1 MKKRSLLKITL
12 YALGSI
18 VVLLAVAIWVF
29 LSFYFEQT
37 VNTVVIPKIQQAAF
51 QATNGR
57 FTLTLGK
64 ISYSHGTLVCD
75 TFILSRVA
83 YDSAEHGM
91 GLERLVIDSARFE
104 GIRWWDVLL
113 GNNLMLTSLELNQPK
128 LYVID
133 IDSDMALPHHVHFN
147 TTKKNRAVNL
157 ILPVISFD
165 SIVLRDINLFL
176 RKLPQKAIEPSYRNI
191 SIKLTNFSLDLKRS
205 LPQLPLFSQ
214 HIDFVLPGITYP
226 VDDSMYSIE
235 IQGIKGNIADSM
247 VTIDTVAYMPNYS
260 EQAFADK
267 NKYLRGRLELQCN
280 GVRIKGINF
289 MKFLRLGVL
298 DIRTCEVASWYLSYY
313 GDRRKPCNPH
323 PPDAIMPNTII
334 DSLKLPI
341 TVDSIILNKGYIKH
355 QERDS
360 GSIRPSLITLT
371 DDRAVV
377 HPFCTD
383 RSSDL
388 YDLPSR
394 VTVTGLFMGQG
405 LVTATMIYPIHH
417 KTLDL
422 QIDATAGPFE
432 LSALNSYLVTNERK
446 EVENGKFLSSELHMN
461 VKAGVAVT
469 TVTPRYTD
477 LQMKVLPD
485 DAKQSGG
492 ILEGIKSFV
501 ANTFVI
507 RTNNVDEG
515 GNKAYSATTTYHR
528 SRKEEFF
535 QFIWYGMRKS
545 IRQVVGY

>member
-1 MKKRSLLKITL
+1 
-12 YALGSI
+12 
-18 VVLLAVAIWVF
+18 
-29 LSFYFEQT
+29 
-37 VNTVVIPKIQQAAF
+37 
-51 QATNGR
+51 
-57 FTLTLGK
+57 
-64 ISYSHGTLVCD
+64 
-75 TFILSRVA
+75 
-83 YDSAEHGM
+83 M

-113 GNNLMLTSLELNQPK
+113 GNNLMLTSLELNEPK

-133 IDSDMALPHHVHFN
+133 IDSDLALPHHVHID
-147 TTKKNRAVNL
+147 TTKKNREVSL

-165 SIVLRDINLFL
+165 SIVLRDINLFV

-214 HIDFVLPGITYP
+214 HIDFALPGFTYP
-226 VDDSMYSIE
+226 VEDSMYSVE
-235 IQGIKGNIADSM
+235 VLGVKGNVADSS

-260 EQAFADK
+260 EEEFADK
-267 NKYLRGRLELQCN
+267 NKYLRGRLEFRCDGVHVN
-280 GVRIKGINF
+280 GIDF
-289 MKFLRLGVL
+289 MKFLRKGVL
-298 DIRTCEVASWYLSYY
+298 DIRICEAASWYLDYY
-313 GDRRKPCNPH
+313 GDRRKPRDPH
-323 PPDAIMPNTII
+323 PPDAIMPNTIM
-334 DSLKLPI
+334 DSIKLPF

-360 GSIRPSLITLT
+360 GSIKPSLITLT
-371 DDRAVV
+371 DVRAVA

-383 RSSDL
+383 TSSDL
-388 YDLPSR
+388 YDQP
-394 VTVTGLFMGQG
+394 VHITATGLFMGQG
-405 LVTATMIYPIHH
+405 KVEATMIYPIHH

-422 QIDATAGPFE
+422 QIDATAGSFE

-446 EVENGKFLSSELHMN
+446 EVEDGKFLSGELQIT
-461 VKAGVAVT
+461 VKAGAGVT
-469 TVTPRYTD
+469 TVTPRYKD

-501 ANTFVI
+501 ANAFVI
-507 RTNNVDEG
+507 RTTNVDEG
-515 GNKAYSATTTYHR
+515 NTKAYSATTTYHR